1 MQKLSRLIGWRAV
14 ALAAVAALAATAA
27 ALNVAPTATSATT
40 ATTYTAIVGGEG
52 PGQAAYINAFM
63 PASLVITEGDSIQW
77 KGVAGAHTVAF
88 LNNQPP
94 PKEITLDTIEDPIGG
109 RNPTYDGTKQ
119 LYSGFIVPD
128 PSTFYTVKFTKAG
141 NFPFI
146 CLIHPGQVGSV
157 TVLSPGLFVPTQAQ
171 IDADGRKVQADGE
184 AAVRR
189 MTASNPTTAARTA
202 NANGTSTWTVPSSPY
217 AAIPNGFV
225 SQDIF
230 TPARISIG
238 AGDTVTWLEET
249 PAAHNVAL
257 LDGKPPAGDPT
268 KPTPQRVYT
277 GGFASSG
284 IIGKAPGIGPELFTG
299 GDRYSL
305 TFPNPGTYP
314 YVCIL
319 HVDAG
324 MAGVIEVGPRGSVA
338 AAPPPAGPAPAP
350 AGGAPIVLVRPPS
363 TGDGGLS
370 DSVATA
376 WPLALLVAV
385 TGVMTLGAMHARARI

>member
-1 MQKLSRLIGWRAV
+1 MQKLSRFYGWRALV
-14 ALAAVAALAATAA
+14 LVAVAALAATAA
-27 ALNVAPTATSATT
+27 ALNVAPTTTTATT
-40 ATTYTAIVGGEG
+40 ATTYTAIVGGAG

-94 PKEITLDTIEDPIGG
+94 PKEITIATIEDPVGG

-146 CLIHPGQVGSV
+146 CLIHPGQQGTV
-157 TVLSPGLFVPTQAQ
+157 TVLSPGLYVPTQAQ
-171 IDADGRKVQADGE
+171 VDAEGKKVQAAGE

-189 MTASNPTTAARTA
+189 MTASNPTAATRTA
-202 NANGTSTWTVPSSPY
+202 NPNGTATWTVASSPY
-217 AAIPNGFV
+217 AAITNGFV

-238 AGDTVTWLEET
+238 AGDTVTWLEEI
-249 PAAHNVAL
+249 PAAHTVTL

-268 KPTPQRVYT
+268 QPTPQKVYT

-319 HVDAG
+319 HIEQG
-324 MAGVIEVGPRGSVA
+324 MAGVVEVGPRGSGGA
-338 AAPPPAGPAPAP
+338 APSPSAPPP
-350 AGGAPIVLVRPPS
+350 GGAPIVVRPPS
-363 TGDGGLS
+363 TGDGGLA
-370 DSVATA
+370 DSVAAA

-385 TGVMTLGAMHARARI
+385 SGMATLGVMRARAVV

>member
-1 MQKLSRLIGWRAV
+1 MQRVSKYLGWRALV
-14 ALAAVAALAATAA
+14 IAAVAALAATAA
-27 ALNVAPTATSATT
+27 AINVAPTTTSATT
-40 ATTYTAIVGGEG
+40 ATTYTAIVGGQG
-52 PGQAAYINAFM
+52 PGEAAYINAFM

-94 PKEITLDTIEDPIGG
+94 PKEITLATVEDPIGG

-128 PSTFYTVKFTKAG
+128 PSTFYTVKFSKAG
-141 NFPFI
+141 NYPFI

-157 TVLSPGLFVPTQAQ
+157 TVLSPGMYVPTQAQ
-171 IDADGRKVQADGE
+171 IDAEGKKVQAAGE

-189 MTASNPTTAARTA
+189 TTASNPTSATRTT
-202 NANGTSTWTVPSSPY
+202 NANGTSTWTVASSPY
-217 AAIPNGFV
+217 LAVPGGFV

-238 AGDTVTWLEET
+238 AGDTVTWLEEI

-257 LDGKPPAGDPT
+257 LDNKPPAGDPT
-268 KPTPQRVYT
+268 QPTPQKVYT

-284 IIGKAPGIGPELFTG
+284 VIGKAPGIGPELFSG

-305 TFPNPGTYP
+305 TFPNPGIYP
-314 YVCIL
+314 YICIL

-324 MAGVIEVGPRGSVA
+324 MAGVIEVGPRGSG
-338 AAPPPAGPAPAP
+338 GPGPGPGGP
-350 AGGAPIVLVRPPS
+350 AGGPPGGPPVVVRPPS
-363 TGDGGLS
+363 TGDGGLA
-370 DSVATA
+370 DSMAAA
-376 WPLALLVAV
+376 WPLALLVAAAGLLAL
-385 TGVMTLGAMHARARI
+385 GVMRARAHS